1 MQDIE
6 HYDIPI
12 YNFPFDAEEDDDDVI
27 AENSELRVRLNSRL
41 DHFLQPA
48 LSLNLSCD
56 LRHSGFIAICTCGVR
71 GGSRSGR
78 KNYPGEKVPV
88 GNR

>member
-27 AENSELRVRLNSRL
+27 AENSELRVRPSSWLS
-41 DHFLQPA
+41 HCLQPA
-48 LSLNLSCD
+48 LSLELNLYV
-56 LRHSGFIAICTCGVR
+56 RYSGLIAICTCGVR

-78 KNYPGEKVPV
+78 ENYPGEKVSM